1 MTLAETVDAGMGADD
16 TINVGVGNNYI
27 FGGDASNAMNVGNG
41 TNYVFGGDGEI
52 NFSNG
57 AVTSASTSASSI
69 GANDTIT
76 VGNGTNYVFGGSQS
90 DQIAAGNGTNYGPT
104 EDTNY
109 VFGDAGSITFS
120 SGAVTLAETIDA
132 GMGADDT
139 INVGVGNNYIFG
151 GDASNAMNVGN
162 GTNYVFGGD
171 GEINFSNG
179 AVTSA
184 STSASSIGANDT
196 ITVGNGTNYVFG
208 GSETN
213 KITAGDGTNY
223 VFGDAGS
230 ITFSGRVVTLAEA
243 TDAGLGSNDTIT
255 VGNGTNYI
263 FSGFENNTSTAGNG
277 NNVLLGDDGAVV
289 FNADGSLNTITCLDN
304 GTGGSNTLIAG
315 TGTDI
320 LIGGAGSNNLSS
332 AGGFDIMIGNAGEV
346 QYLSGDRSI
355 IESLDIK
362 LGGSNTLRAGTGNA
376 IMLGGLGPNTF
387 YGNFGSDAMF
397 GQFAYLELLGDE
409 IVTASC
415 WWFGDDAIAGQ
426 LSGLSDANL
435 GLNGQTQGTESIT
448 DPYLHRTVHA
458 TAGEIQRFDSAVAV
472 VSKHGSDELSRLQ
485 AEQSSHPGSYDVKS
499 QVPEKN
505 AKPREGQPIQHT
517 SERLDGKP
525 AKTYKAD
532 KKNATPA
539 HSVSSRESAKTASVN
554 SNAPRQDGPAPQGP
568 KQGARYS
575 DLSVALAGM
584 VGWGAM
590 AVSEAKE
597 ASGLLRKDGFKR
609 LRSKCD
615 NDRFLS
621 YLDQERGEMEDELAW
636 FQGRSNESSTDTTQ
650 QI

>member
-1 MTLAETVDAGMGADD
+1 
-16 TINVGVGNNYI
+16 
-27 FGGDASNAMNVGNG
+27 
-41 TNYVFGGDGEI
+41 
-52 NFSNG
+52 
-57 AVTSASTSASSI
+57 
-69 GANDTIT
+69 
-76 VGNGTNYVFGGSQS
+76 
-90 DQIAAGNGTNYGPT
+90 
-104 EDTNY
+104 TNY

-120 SGAVTLAETIDA
+120 GGAVTLAETVDA